1 MLLKLFRHDFR
12 GLSRWMWPA
21 MIGIGSAA
29 LLGFFNA
36 LILGRTGSFYD
47 DAYSSAGRE
56 ALLISSVGG
65 TALIAMALAA
75 AATVVAVLIF
85 VKFYKTMVTDEAYLT
100 FTLPV
105 TAGQLIASKFLS
117 ALVWAAIG
125 SVVIL
130 AAWFFIFGGLLLSA
144 GPDFRGDVA
153 EISEEVFSAMGENIG
168 DVLLAVLYFVSGAVR
183 TYFQVSCAILFGAS
197 VVRKNKALAAVGMIF
212 AVNFAVNLILS
223 LFGISGLFQMYMNA
237 AFDMGGVYNEM
248 SVSVMMWIQIAVNA
262 VLIAVFWWWSWR
274 IAKKSVNIE

>member
-12 GLSRWMWPA
+12 GLSRWMWPV
-21 MIGIGSAA
+21 MIGIGGAA
-29 LLGFFNA
+29 LLGFFNT
-36 LILGRTGSFYD
+36 LVLGRAGSFYD
-47 DAYSSAGRE
+47 DAYSGAGQE
-56 ALLISSVGG
+56 VLLISSVGG
-65 TALIAMALAA
+65 TALVAMALAA

-117 ALVWAAIG
+117 ALVWTVIG
-125 SVVIL
+125 GAVIL
-130 AAWFFIFGGLLLSA
+130 AAWFLILGGLLLSA
-144 GPDFRGDVA
+144 GPYFRGDVA
-153 EISEEVFSAMGENIG
+153 EILEDVFRAMGENIG
-168 DVLLAVLYFVSGAVR
+168 DVLLVGLYAVSGAVR
-183 TYFQVSCAILFGAS
+183 TYFQISCAILFGAS

-237 AFDMGGVYNEM
+237 AFDMGSVYNEM
-248 SVSVMMWIQIAVNA
+248 SVSFMMWIQIAVNA